1 MSGATLVAS
10 SERPS
15 LLTLSRVETRK
26 MLDTR
31 AGLWLVAFTFLAA
44 AAAVVADAIT
54 GNSDALTAGDYF
66 ADAMLASAVL
76 LPVVPILLV
85 TGEWTQRTALT
96 TFALVPVRERVL
108 GAKLLAVAATL
119 VAVTAVS
126 AVVALLAAAISG
138 SGVEAEAGEAG
149 RVVVYSTL
157 QILFG
162 FGLACLLMSS
172 AAAIVLYYT
181 TPLAIA
187 AIGAL
192 SGNIDDAIAWI
203 DPSAWG
209 ALTDNVTSGQEW
221 GKILTAALAWVLVPL
236 IVGTVRLRRR
246 DVS

>member
-1 MSGATLVAS
+1 VTEATLTAR

-15 LLTLSRVETRK
+15 LLTLARVETRK

-31 AGLWLVAFTFLAA
+31 AGVWLVALTFLAA
-44 AAAVVADAIT
+44 VAAVVADAIW
-54 GNSDALTAGDYF
+54 GDAESLDLGDLF
-66 ADAMLASAVL
+66 ADAMLAATVL

-108 GAKLLAVAATL
+108 AARLLTVAATL

-126 AVVALLAAAISG
+126 LVVALIAAGISG
-138 SGVEAEAGEAG
+138 ADLQLEVGDAGKVILYAA
-149 RVVVYSTL
+149 L

-162 FGLACLLMSS
+162 FGLACVLMSS

-192 SGNIDDAIAWI
+192 SEGISDAVAWV
-203 DPSAWG
+203 DPSAWE
-209 ALTDNVTSGQEW
+209 ALTDAVTSGKEW
-221 GKILTAALAWVLVPL
+221 AKVLTAALLWVVVPM
-236 IVGTVRLRRR
+236 IVGAARLRRR